1 MLALARNPRTLADQ
15 IEAIVASA
23 RIPLAEVGVGEG
35 CVVCGG
41 HLERISVD
49 LDLIA
54 FTGCGSELELIAP
67 PRRLVAVA
75 G

>member
-1 MLALARNPRTLADQ
+1 MMLALARNPRTLAEQ

-23 RIPLAEVGVGEG
+23 RIPHAAVGGGEG

-49 LDLIA
+49 LDVLA
-54 FTGCGSELELIAP
+54 CTGCGSELELIAP
-67 PRRLVAVA
+67 PRRLVSV
-75 G
+75 